1 MEIATKRA
9 PGRIDVPL
17 ERFGGEPEV
26 AGFEPPPI
34 RAEHG
39 VAAGAPPRHHG
50 DPFGRVPIARART
63 EGLTLVSGDAVF
75 TACDVRLL
83 GPG

>member
-1 MEIATKRA
+1 
-9 PGRIDVPL
+9 
-17 ERFGGEPEV
+17 
-26 AGFEPPPI
+26 
-34 RAEHG
+34 
-39 VAAGAPPRHHG
+39 
-50 DPFGRVPIARART
+50 VPIPRART